1 MNKSPKDAN
10 PPKKHVPKRN
20 EDNATL
26 TISLPKSM
34 KRKILEEAKKDNRTA
49 SNFLVNELLKIL
61 GVILLLLHLCSG
73 RPWTARE
80 LMRTAE
86 VAAHWAADVTR

>member
-1 MNKSPKDAN
+1 MENSPKDAN
-10 PPKKHVPKRN
+10 PPKKHVPKRSD
-20 EDNATL
+20 DNATL

-61 GVILLLLHLCSG
+61 GVIFFLLLLWSG
-73 RPWTARE
+73 RQ
-80 LMRTAE
+80 
-86 VAAHWAADVTR
+86 